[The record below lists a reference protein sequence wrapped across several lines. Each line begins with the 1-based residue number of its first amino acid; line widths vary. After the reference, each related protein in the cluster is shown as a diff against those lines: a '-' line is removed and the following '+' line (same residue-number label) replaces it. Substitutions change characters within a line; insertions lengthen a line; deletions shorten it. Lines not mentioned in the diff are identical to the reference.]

1 MRILRLA
8 IAVVVVLMVAAIGF
22 VWASQPAVIAGI
34 EPPAASSFD
43 PSRIGSGAKLAA
55 MGNCGTCHTAPGG
68 PEYAGNR
75 PIATP
80 YGTVYSTNI
89 TPAPGSGIGRWSEEA
104 FRRAMRQGIA
114 RRGDHL
120 YPAFPY
126 DHFARLSDEDIRA
139 LYAFVMTRHPVEV
152 HRKENELPF
161 PISQRW
167 LLVFWNLLFLDNTPF
182 RPDPQ
187 QSPEWNRGAYLVGG
201 IGHCGACHT
210 PRNLLG
216 AEKRGRDLAGGDAEG
231 WAAPALNAASPAPV
245 PWDAAQLF
253 AYLRTGR
260 NAEHGAAAGP
270 MQPVVD
276 NLAAVDEADVR
287 AIAAYLTSRRGEPTA
302 AQRDRAARALA
313 QAATGQVPKAGP
325 GEEQAAA
332 IFAGACA
339 GCHVGGRE
347 IVPPRGIDLAL
358 STEIN
363 DSNPRNAIM
372 ILLDGVA
379 PASGRAGPLMPGF
392 AGSFTDAQLAAL
404 LRYLRAHYSAG
415 PAWPDL
421 EGTVRSITE
430 GRGRQ

>member
-8 IAVVVVLMVAAIGF
+8 IAVVLVLALATIVF

-34 EPPAASSFD
+34 EPPAAASFD
-43 PSRIGSGAKLAA
+43 PKLIESGAKLAA
-55 MGNCGTCHTAPGG
+55 MGNCGTCHTAPDGAA
-68 PEYAGNR
+68 YAGNR
-75 PIATP
+75 PMATP

-89 TPAPGSGIGRWSEEA
+89 TPAVGSGIGRWSEEA

-114 RRGDHL
+114 RRGEHL

-152 HRKENELPF
+152 YRKENELAF

-167 LLVFWNLLFLDNTPF
+167 LLAFWNLLFLDSAAF

-187 QSPEWNRGAYLVGG
+187 QSPEWNRGAYLVAG

-216 AEKRGRDLAGGDAEG
+216 AEKRGRDLDGGAAEG

-260 NAEHGAAAGP
+260 DAEHGAAAGP
-270 MQPVVD
+270 MRPVVD

-287 AIAAYLTSRRGEPTA
+287 AIAAYLASRRGEPTA
-302 AQRDRAARALA
+302 VQRDRAARALA
-313 QAATGQVPKAGP
+313 QAAGGQLPQPGP

-347 IVPPRGIDLAL
+347 TAPPRGIDLAL

-363 DSNPRNAIM
+363 DNDPRSAIM
-372 ILLDGVA
+372 ILLDGIA

-392 AGSFTDAQLAAL
+392 AGAFTDAQLAAL

-421 EGTVRSITE
+421 EGTVRGITE
-430 GRGRQ
+430 DRGR